1 MSPKPCAVCYLQE
14 AQHKSTGAPLPS
26 DPQDP
31 HFERVVQYIDQLI
44 ADPTAIF
51 RCPHLHVEA
60 HNTMNKDCT
69 QTLQDLWS
77 LVEKKRACCTN
88 PEFFKKYNITPQVDN
103 VRTNKSQED
112 QLAEFVVLVEVGE
125 FLVWHGRIYH
135 GHLRRLE
142 MLGRIIVNHG
152 SGSAIVVPVSTNIWR
167 SRGQ

>member
-14 AQHKSTGAPLPS
+14 AQCKSTGPPLPS

-44 ADPTAIF
+44 ANPTAIF
-51 RCPHLHVEA
+51 RCPHLHIEA
-60 HNTMNKDCT
+60 HNTINKDCM

-77 LVEKKRACCTN
+77 LVEKQRARCTS
-88 PEFFKKYNITPQVDN
+88 PEFFKKYNITPWVDN

-112 QLAEFVVLVEVGE
+112 ELAEFAVLVEVE
-125 FLVWHGRIYH
+125 EVPSMHGRIYH

-142 MLGRIIVNHG
+142 MLGWIIVNHG
-152 SGSAIVVPVSTNIWR
+152 SGSAIVAPVSTNIWR